1 MNKSS
6 KQQSVKNAEAV
17 IGIWELADFDAIEVH
32 GVRVDGP
39 HLVIDEA
46 GPDAFCTYLRKTRAS
61 NPLFRD
67 SLMSQPARCG
77 DFKELWAAQEY
88 AAELSERY
96 GWPVIDHVLAAA
108 LDQEPVESTEHVSS
122 PPGM

>member
-1 MNKSS
+1 MSENLKS
-6 KQQSVKNAEAV
+6 QGVKNAEAV
-17 IGIWELADFDAIEVH
+17 LGIWELADIDAIEVH

-39 HLVIDEA
+39 NLVIDET

-67 SLMSQPARCG
+67 GIMSQPVRCG
-77 DFKELWAAQEY
+77 DFRELWAAQEY

-96 GWPVIDHVLAAA
+96 GWPVIDYALAAA
-108 LDQEPVESTEHVSS
+108 LNQEPVESTEHMSC